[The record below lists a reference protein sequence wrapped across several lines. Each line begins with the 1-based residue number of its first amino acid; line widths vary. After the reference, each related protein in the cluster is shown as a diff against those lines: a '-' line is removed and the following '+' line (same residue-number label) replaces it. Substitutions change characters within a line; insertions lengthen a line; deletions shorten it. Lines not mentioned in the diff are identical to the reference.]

1 MDRPP
6 RNSTGAEPPGG
17 EPFPGF
23 DPGSARRTRVPTA
36 RRGGGAGPP
45 AQPNPWLI
53 GLAVAVVLGAM
64 SIAAFGFLAPDDTA
78 AGPTTTPT
86 TGATSTTEGS
96 TTTEDGATTSTTTE
110 DGATTS
116 TTGTDGTVT
125 TTSLPGGEIPPI
137 DPIGDPIPIAD
148 LTLTKNDIG
157 PLDFGAD
164 GDQVL
169 GRLAATFGEPT
180 QDTGFIVGSGT
191 WGECAGDAIRVVQ
204 WGPLNI
210 VVKGEP
216 GDSKFVSYRMDLK
229 YGGITSPTTDMETRS
244 GLRVGDKV
252 SQLKSIYA
260 GFVIDFV
267 VHPVAGLVFE
277 LRSGLGEDLLL
288 WGPVE
293 SQDDNAVVTGI
304 YSPDSCRQS

>member
-1 MDRPP
+1 
-6 RNSTGAEPPGG
+6 
-17 EPFPGF
+17 
-23 DPGSARRTRVPTA
+23 
-36 RRGGGAGPP
+36 
-45 AQPNPWLI
+45 
-53 GLAVAVVLGAM
+53 LAVAVVLGAI
-64 SIAAFGFLAPDDTA
+64 SIVAFGFLAPDDTA
-78 AGPTTTPT
+78 AGPTTTTTPT
-86 TGATSTTEGS
+86 S
-96 TTTEDGATTSTTTE
+96 TTEDGATTSTSEDGATTSTSE

-116 TTGTDGTVT
+116 TTATNGTVT
-125 TTSLPGGEIPPI
+125 TTSLPAGEIPPI
-137 DPIGDPIPIAD
+137 VPVGDPIPIAD

-157 PLDFGAD
+157 PLDFGSD

-210 VVKGEP
+210 VVKGQP
-216 GDSKFVSYRMDLK
+216 GASEFVSYRMDLK

-252 SQLKSIYA
+252 SQLRSIYA
-260 GFVIDFV
+260 GFAIEFV

-293 SQDDNAVVTGI
+293 SHDDAALVTGI
-304 YSPDSCRQS
+304 YSPDSCRQSQ